1 LSRAGDSEFYFPPAD
16 DRHTLPQI
24 VAPYIGSHDAKDP
37 AMSPLFG
44 DLSGLPPTLCVTSTR
59 DLLLSQT
66 VMFHRALLRAAVDA
80 RLVVYEGMPHAF
92 WSYLDTPESNEAFEI
107 MAAFLSAQIS

>member
-1 LSRAGDSEFYFPPAD
+1 
-16 DRHTLPQI
+16 
-24 VAPYIGSHDAKDP
+24 
-37 AMSPLFG
+37 
-44 DLSGLPPTLCVTSTR
+44 
-59 DLLLSQT
+59 
-66 VMFHRALLRAAVDA
+66 MFHRALLRAAVDA

>member
-1 LSRAGDSEFYFPPAD
+1 
-16 DRHTLPQI
+16 
-24 VAPYIGSHDAKDP
+24 
-37 AMSPLFG
+37 MSPLFG
-44 DLSGLPPTLCVTSTR
+44 DLSGFPPTLCITSTR

-92 WSYLDTPESNEAFEI
+92 WSYLDTPESNDAFEI
-107 MAAFLSAQIS
+107 MAGFLIAKIR